1 MDKIKLAPICLF
13 TYNRLHETM
22 QTIEALQANY
32 LAIDSDLIIFSDGGK
47 NAEAQKKVDAVRQ
60 YLKSIKGFKSIEII
74 ESKQNKGLA
83 NSVIEGVSTVLQ
95 KYGKIIVLEDDLIT
109 SPNFL
114 SFMNDALNFYE
125 EKQKIFSISGYSF
138 DLSSLKSYTK
148 DYYFGYRAS
157 SWGWATWLDRWET
170 IDWGAK
176 KYKKV
181 LYNPYKHIKFMRG
194 GSDMPLM
201 LWRQMN
207 GKLDSWAI
215 RWCLQ
220 QFLDDKLTVFPTKS
234 KIKSVGFGVDA
245 THTKNATHFDTI
257 IDSGESVEF
266 RFSNQIFFSKE
277 ILKEFRSVFSL
288 KKRLIRT
295 LKRLY

>member
-1 MDKIKLAPICLF
+1 MLAPICLF
-13 TYNRLHETM
+13 TYNRLHETI
-22 QTIEALQANY
+22 QTVEALQANY
-32 LAIDSDLIIFSDGGK
+32 LAKESDLIIFSDGGK
-47 NAEAQKKVDAVRQ
+47 NEVAQTKVDAVRQ
-60 YLKSIKGFKSIEII
+60 YIKTISGFKSIVII

-138 DLSSLKSYTK
+138 DLSSLKSYSK
-148 DYYFGYRAS
+148 DYYLGYRAS
-157 SWGWATWLDRWET
+157 SWGWATWLDRWES

-176 KYKKV
+176 NYKKV
-181 LYNPYKHIKFMRG
+181 LYNPYQHIKFMRG

-257 IDSGESVEF
+257 IDNGESVEF
-266 RFSNQIFFSKE
+266 RFSNQIVFSKE

>member
-1 MDKIKLAPICLF
+1 MIAPICLF

-22 QTIEALQANY
+22 QTVEALQANY
-32 LAIDSDLIIFSDGGK
+32 LANESELIIFSDGGK
-47 NAEAQKKVDAVRQ
+47 NEVAQTKVDAVRQ
-60 YLKSIKGFKSIEII
+60 YIKTISGFKSIVII
-74 ESKQNKGLA
+74 ESKYNKGLA

-148 DYYFGYRAS
+148 DYYLGYRAS

-176 KYKKV
+176 NYKKV
-181 LYNPYKHIKFMRG
+181 LYNPYQHIKFMRG

-234 KIKSVGFGVDA
+234 KIKSIGFGVDA
-245 THTKNATHFDTI
+245 THTNINTRFDSNLDTSETNCFNFDTELEMNKMI
-257 IDSGESVEF
+257 VSEF
-266 RFSNQIFFSKE
+266 RTK
-277 ILKEFRSVFSL
+277 FSL
-288 KKRLIRT
+288 ISRIKSNLF
-295 LKRLY
+295 